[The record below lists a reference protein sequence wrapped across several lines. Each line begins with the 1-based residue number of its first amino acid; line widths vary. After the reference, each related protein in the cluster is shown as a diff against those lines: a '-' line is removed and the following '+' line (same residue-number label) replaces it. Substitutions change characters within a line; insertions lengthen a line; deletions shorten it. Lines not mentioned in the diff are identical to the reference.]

1 MSYERIV
8 ILILLLL
15 LAAALFR
22 PQPVVTVS
30 APKAEAR
37 TVPEAVPPPSV
48 KSGLPDVLTVI
59 HQRKS
64 VRAYTNEPVGLP
76 ELREL
81 VRAGFAAP
89 TAGNA
94 QPWAFVIVTERA
106 KLDALADAMPY
117 GKMLKKAPAAIAV
130 CGVESAF
137 RSGETREMWV
147 QDCSAATENILLA
160 AEGTGLGAV
169 WLGVYPYKDRS
180 ASISSILKL
189 PEGIVPF
196 SLISVGHPTG
206 AEKPKQKYNPSRLF
220 LQQWGMPFRP

>member
-22 PQPVVTVS
+22 PQPVVTVA
-30 APKAEAR
+30 APETKTA
-37 TVPEAVPPPSV
+37 PEAASSPAET
-48 KSGLPDVLTVI
+48 SGRPDVLTVI

-64 VRAYTNEPVGLP
+64 VRTYTGEPVGLP

-94 QPWAFVIVTERA
+94 RPWAFVIVTDRA
-106 KLDALADAMPY
+106 RLDALADAMPY

-137 RSGETREMWV
+137 RSGESREMWV

-196 SLISVGHPTG
+196 SLISVGRPAG
-206 AEKPKQKYNPSRLF
+206 AEKPKQKYDPSRLF

>member
-22 PQPVVTVS
+22 PQPEVTVA
-30 APKAEAR
+30 APETKTA
-37 TVPEAVPPPSV
+37 PEAASSPTET
-48 KSGLPDVLTVI
+48 SGQPDVLTVI

-64 VRAYTNEPVGLP
+64 VRTYTGEPVGLP

-94 QPWAFVIVTERA
+94 RPWAFVIVTDRA
-106 KLDALADAMPY
+106 RLDALADAMPY

-137 RSGETREMWV
+137 RSGESREMWV

-169 WLGVYPYKDRS
+169 WLGVYPYQDRC

-196 SLISVGHPTG
+196 SLISVGRPAG
-206 AEKPKQKYNPSRLF
+206 AEKPKQKYDPSRLF

>member
-22 PQPVVTVS
+22 PQPVVTVT
-30 APKAEAR
+30 APK
-37 TVPEAVPPPSV
+37 PEAVPEAAASPAET
-48 KSGLPDVLTVI
+48 SGLPDVLAVI

-64 VRAYTNEPVGLP
+64 VRSYTGEPVGLP

-94 QPWAFVIVTERA
+94 RPWAFVIVTERA
-106 KLDALADAMPY
+106 RLDALADAMPY

-137 RSGETREMWV
+137 RSGESREMWV

-196 SLISVGHPTG
+196 SLISVGHPAGT
-206 AEKPKQKYNPSRLF
+206 EKPKQKYDPSRLF

>member
-22 PQPVVTVS
+22 PLPVATVS
-30 APKAEAR
+30 VPAAEGQAAPLPAA
-37 TVPEAVPPPSV
+37 T
-48 KSGLPDVLTVI
+48 SGLPDVLTAI
-59 HQRKS
+59 QQRRS
-64 VRAYTNEPVGLP
+64 VRTYTAEPVGLP

-94 QPWAFVIVTERA
+94 RPWAFVIVTERA
-106 KLDALADAMPY
+106 RLDALAEAMPY

-137 RSGETREMWV
+137 RDGETREMWV

-169 WLGVYPYKDRS
+169 WLGVHPSKDRS
-180 ASISSILKL
+180 ASIASILKL
-189 PEGIVPF
+189 PDGVLPF
-196 SLISVGHPTG
+196 SLIAVGHPAGT
-206 AEKPKQKYNPSRLF
+206 EKPKNKYNPSRLF
-220 LQQWGMPFRP
+220 LQQWGTPFRP

>member
-1 MSYERIV
+1 MNYERIV

-22 PQPVVTVS
+22 PQPIVTVT
-30 APKAEAR
+30 APK
-37 TVPEAVPPPSV
+37 PEAVPEAAASPAET
-48 KSGLPDVLTVI
+48 SGLPDVLTVI
-59 HQRKS
+59 HRRKS
-64 VRAYTNEPVGLP
+64 VRTYTGEPVGLP

-94 QPWAFVIVTERA
+94 RPWAFVIVTERA
-106 KLDALADAMPY
+106 RLDALADAMPY

-137 RSGETREMWV
+137 RSGESREMWV

-189 PEGIVPF
+189 PEGLVPF

-206 AEKPKQKYNPSRLF
+206 TEKPKQKYDPSRLF

>member
-1 MSYERIV
+1 
-8 ILILLLL
+8 
-15 LAAALFR
+15 
-22 PQPVVTVS
+22 
-30 APKAEAR
+30 
-37 TVPEAVPPPSV
+37 
-48 KSGLPDVLTVI
+48 
-59 HQRKS
+59 
-64 VRAYTNEPVGLP
+64 
-76 ELREL
+76 
-81 VRAGFAAP
+81 
-89 TAGNA
+89 
-94 QPWAFVIVTERA
+94 
-106 KLDALADAMPY
+106 
-117 GKMLKKAPAAIAV
+117 MLKKAPAAIAV

-137 RSGETREMWV
+137 RSGESREMWV

-206 AEKPKQKYNPSRLF
+206 TEKPKQKYDPSRFF

>member
-1 MSYERIV
+1 M
-8 ILILLLL
+8 
-15 LAAALFR
+15 
-22 PQPVVTVS
+22 
-30 APKAEAR
+30 
-37 TVPEAVPPPSV
+37 
-48 KSGLPDVLTVI
+48 
-59 HQRKS
+59 
-64 VRAYTNEPVGLP
+64 P
-76 ELREL
+76 ELRDL

-94 QPWAFVIVTERA
+94 RPWAFVIVTDRA

-137 RSGETREMWV
+137 RSGESREMWV

-196 SLISVGHPTG
+196 SLISVGHPAGT
-206 AEKPKQKYNPSRLF
+206 EKPKQKYDPSRLF